1 MVIISIVVIG
11 CSAINQPDILEEPV
25 DEAGPILA
33 ATSTEIKASATP
45 LIAATSSKTAEP
57 PTPDISPTHTQVP
70 TIPPTEE
77 IPATETPTSV
87 PRDLALFPDG
97 IWLYPVPS
105 IYEGD
110 LVTIQINPT
119 VPEGMAPNDVDV
131 SVLLDG
137 EEIVSGNLNWRNLNG
152 DASGLFQ
159 WVWDTDQ
166 SAGEHTLKAI
176 VDPDDKIQ
184 IGDEDAGNNQAELTV
199 IIRPTTGLPDLE
211 ANAAWVTV
219 ANNCCNIHVV
229 SGTAAHRDLE
239 YLIEQVDLA
248 FSQASSALEEP
259 LKDTYDVFLIDR
271 VIGQGG
277 YASNSMVVSYLDR
290 DYAGSGIYEV
300 LVHEAVHLIDR
311 QFAPDRIS
319 FLSEG
324 LAVWATGGHYRQ
336 ENINQKMAGVVE
348 GGLYV
353 PIDIVADQIYSLQ
366 HEISYLEAASFLGY
380 LIDRYDW
387 DRVRA
392 FYIDTGSDD
401 APTLAEAVNKNLK
414 IHFDKT
420 LSQIE
425 TDWMNSLSSQPRDR
439 TAVSNLRTTIR
450 YYDVMRD
457 YQQEY
462 DPSAYY
468 LYAWL
473 PPPLEAKEKE
483 ATADLTRHP
492 ETSAN
497 IALEVILLSAK
508 EALVEGNYR
517 RANAYLDSVE
527 RVLDNGGR
535 FLDPLAD
542 SYLNIVRTARSN
554 GYEVQQV
561 NLLGNQA
568 EVLATRYGELEITEL
583 TLELVDSSTWVLM
596 R

>member
-1 MVIISIVVIG
+1 VIIFIVLIG
-11 CSAINQPDILEEPV
+11 CSSIDQPDIPEETVEESSPTPAV
-25 DEAGPILA
+25 
-33 ATSTEIKASATP
+33 TSTEIKASASP
-45 LIAATSSKTAEP
+45 SIAAAPSKTAEP
-57 PTPDISPTHTQVP
+57 PTPEISPTHTQEP

-77 IPATETPTSV
+77 MPATETPTSV

-110 LVTIQINPT
+110 LVTIQINPS
-119 VPEGMAPNDVDV
+119 VPDRMAPNDVDV
-131 SVLLDG
+131 SVLVDG
-137 EEIVSGNLNWRNLNG
+137 EEIISGHLNWRNLNG

-166 SAGEHTLKAI
+166 LAGEHTLKAI
-176 VDPDDKIQ
+176 VDPDDNIQ

-199 IIRPTTGLPDLE
+199 IIRPKTGLPDIE
-211 ANAAWVTV
+211 ANAAWLTAV
-219 ANNCCNIHVV
+219 NNCCNIHVV

-239 YLIEQVDLA
+239 SLIEQVDLA

-259 LKDTYDVFLIDR
+259 LEDSYDVFLIDR

-319 FLSEG
+319 FLSEA
-324 LAVWATGGHYRQ
+324 LAVWATGGHYQQ

-353 PIDIVADQIYSLQ
+353 PIDVVADQIYSIQ
-366 HEISYLEAASFLGY
+366 HEISYLEAASFLSY
-380 LIDRYDW
+380 LIDSYGW

-401 APTLAEAVNKNLK
+401 APTLAEAVDENLK
-414 IHFDKT
+414 IHFEKT

-425 TDWMNSLSSQPRDR
+425 TDWMNSLSRQPRDR
-439 TAVSNLRTTIR
+439 TAVTNLRTTIR

-457 YQQEY
+457 YQQDY

-468 LYAWL
+468 LHAWL
-473 PPPLEAKEKE
+473 PPPLEAEEKE

-508 EALVEGNYR
+508 QSLVEGDYR
-517 RANAYLDSVE
+517 RANAYLDTVE

-542 SYLNIVRTARSN
+542 SYLNIVRTAKSS

-561 NLLGNQA
+561 DLIGNKA
-568 EVLATRYGELEITEL
+568 KVLATHHGELEIAEL
-583 TLELVDSSTWVLM
+583 TLELVDSSTWVLI